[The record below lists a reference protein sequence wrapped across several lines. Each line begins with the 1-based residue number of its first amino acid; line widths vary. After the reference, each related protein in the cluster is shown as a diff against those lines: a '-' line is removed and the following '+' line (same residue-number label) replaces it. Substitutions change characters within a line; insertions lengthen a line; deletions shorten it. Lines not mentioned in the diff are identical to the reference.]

1 MKMSGHFVFVF
12 ILSLI
17 VVPVARAQTYSL
29 GMTNRVEMAAAGTD
43 SVVLAVSPET
53 GTWAASANASW
64 LHLGTANQSGTGSTN
79 VVFSFDANAGPTRT
93 GTLTIGG
100 QTLNVTQASATY
112 VAANPF
118 TRLATLSMISG
129 IYIGVAVDGA
139 GNVFVAD
146 SYSQTIKEWTAANNT
161 VSILVSSGLNN
172 PQGVAV
178 DGAGNVYI
186 ADTGN
191 NAIKK
196 WTAASSNVTALAAS
210 GLNNPQGVAVDGAGN
225 VYIADTGNNAIKEWT
240 ATSSNVTTLVASGL
254 SNPGGV
260 AVDGAGNVYI
270 ADTGNNA
277 IKKWTAASSNVI
289 TLVASGLSQPQAVA
303 VDGAG
308 DVYVANLG
316 NSTITE
322 WMAASGNMTTL
333 AAAGLYQTTGV
344 AVDGAGNVFIGDEDR
359 IEEVPRAFVDPTP
372 KVEPLAAGGDVLP
385 VVLPPTQNLTGPL
398 APLSDTLWLTI
409 TGITNGVASF
419 AFTATANNRT
429 AELTVLGQIIYITQ
443 GGPAYSL
450 GTTNLLEGPA
460 MGTDSVVLAVSP
472 PTGTWTASTNAT
484 WLHLSAAS
492 QSGTGSTNVIFSFD
506 ANPGSTRTSTL
517 TIGGQ
522 TLNITQAGASYVAAN
537 PLTTLVSGLNN
548 PYSVA
553 VDNVGNLYIADTFNK
568 VIKKWTA
575 ANTNVTT
582 LISVLNY
589 SLCVAV
595 DCMGNIYF
603 SKGEFGNNCAI
614 EEWTVANTNFITLVS
629 SGLYGPYGVAVDG
642 AGNVYFSDYGFNV
655 LNKWTAAN
663 SNVTTLVSS
672 GLSMPSGVAVDVAG
686 NVYIADF
693 ENHAVKKWT
702 SANSTV
708 TTLAASG
715 VGNPRGVAVDGAGNV
730 YIADADEEVYKWTA
744 ASGIVTTLVSGLY
757 SPYGVAVDGAG
768 NVYIADTYNNA
779 IKELCRA
786 FVDPTTKMEPLTAGS
801 DVLPVVLPATENL
814 GGPFTPSCDSSWLTI
829 TGITNGVVS
838 FAFTAN
844 NSVSNRTANITLLGQ
859 TVPVTQNAVPVT
871 PPILIGAQLTGG
883 VFSFAFS
890 NNQGASFTVWTTTN
904 VALPLADWTVAGT
917 PTNNGSGLY
926 QFATPTSAN
935 DVERFYRVSSP

>member
-1 MKMSGHFVFVF
+1 MKISKHSFFVFA
-12 ILSLI
+12 LSLI
-17 VVPVARAQTYSL
+17 VIPVAVAQTYSL
-29 GMTNRVEMAAAGTD
+29 GTTNLLEGPAMGTD
-43 SVVLAVSPET
+43 SVVLAISPTT
-53 GTWAASANASW
+53 GTWTASPNATW
-64 LHLGTANQSGTGSTN
+64 LHLSVASQSGTGSTN
-79 VVFSFDANAGPTRT
+79 LIFSFDANAGSTRSS
-93 GTLTIGG
+93 TLTISG
-100 QTLNVTQASATY
+100 QTLTITQAGTTY

-129 IYIGVAVDGA
+129 IPIGLAVDGA
-139 GNVFVAD
+139 GNVYCAD
-146 SYSQTIKEWTAANNT
+146 SYSHTIKEWTAANNT
-161 VSILVSSGLNN
+161 VNILVSSGLNN

-186 ADTGN
+186 ADTGD
-191 NAIKK
+191 NAIKE
-196 WTAASSNVTALAAS
+196 WTATSSNVTTLAAS

-260 AVDGAGNVYI
+260 AVDAAGNVYI

-289 TLVASGLSQPQAVA
+289 TLVASGLSQPQAAA

-308 DVYVANLG
+308 NVYVANLG
-316 NSTITE
+316 SSTITE

-492 QSGTGSTNVIFSFD
+492 QSGTGSTNVVFSFD
-506 ANPGSTRTSTL
+506 ANPGVTRTGTL

-548 PYSVA
+548 PYGVA
-553 VDNVGNLYIADTFNK
+553 VDNAGNVYIADTGNK
-568 VIKKWTA
+568 VIKEWTA

-582 LISVLNY
+582 LISVLNH
-589 SLCVAV
+589 SLGVAV

-629 SGLYGPYGVAVDG
+629 LGLYGPYGVAVDG

-686 NVYIADF
+686 NVYTADF

-768 NVYIADTYNNA
+768 NVYIADQEWPV
-779 IKELCRA
+779 K
-786 FVDPTTKMEPLTAGS
+786 
-801 DVLPVVLPATENL
+801 VLIIV
-814 GGPFTPSCDSSWLTI
+814 C
-829 TGITNGVVS
+829 
-838 FAFTAN
+838 
-844 NSVSNRTANITLLGQ
+844 
-859 TVPVTQNAVPVT
+859 
-871 PPILIGAQLTGG
+871 
-883 VFSFAFS
+883 
-890 NNQGASFTVWTTTN
+890 
-904 VALPLADWTVAGT
+904 
-917 PTNNGSGLY
+917 
-926 QFATPTSAN
+926 
-935 DVERFYRVSSP
+935 

>member
-1 MKMSGHFVFVF
+1 
-12 ILSLI
+12 
-17 VVPVARAQTYSL
+17 
-29 GMTNRVEMAAAGTD
+29 
-43 SVVLAVSPET
+43 
-53 GTWAASANASW
+53 
-64 LHLGTANQSGTGSTN
+64 
-79 VVFSFDANAGPTRT
+79 
-93 GTLTIGG
+93 
-100 QTLNVTQASATY
+100 
-112 VAANPF
+112 
-118 TRLATLSMISG
+118 
-129 IYIGVAVDGA
+129 
-139 GNVFVAD
+139 
-146 SYSQTIKEWTAANNT
+146 
-161 VSILVSSGLNN
+161 
-172 PQGVAV
+172 
-178 DGAGNVYI
+178 
-186 ADTGN
+186 
-191 NAIKK
+191 
-196 WTAASSNVTALAAS
+196 
-210 GLNNPQGVAVDGAGN
+210 
-225 VYIADTGNNAIKEWT
+225 
-240 ATSSNVTTLVASGL
+240 
-254 SNPGGV
+254 
-260 AVDGAGNVYI
+260 
-270 ADTGNNA
+270 
-277 IKKWTAASSNVI
+277 
-289 TLVASGLSQPQAVA
+289 
-303 VDGAG
+303 
-308 DVYVANLG
+308 
-316 NSTITE
+316 
-322 WMAASGNMTTL
+322 
-333 AAAGLYQTTGV
+333 
-344 AVDGAGNVFIGDEDR
+344 
-359 IEEVPRAFVDPTP
+359 
-372 KVEPLAAGGDVLP
+372 
-385 VVLPPTQNLTGPL
+385 
-398 APLSDTLWLTI
+398 
-409 TGITNGVASF
+409 
-419 AFTATANNRT
+419 
-429 AELTVLGQIIYITQ
+429 
-443 GGPAYSL
+443 
-450 GTTNLLEGPA
+450 
-460 MGTDSVVLAVSP
+460 
-472 PTGTWTASTNAT
+472 
-484 WLHLSAAS
+484 
-492 QSGTGSTNVIFSFD
+492 
-506 ANPGSTRTSTL
+506 
-517 TIGGQ
+517 
-522 TLNITQAGASYVAAN
+522 
-537 PLTTLVSGLNN
+537 LTTLVSGLNN

-589 SLCVAV
+589 SLGVAV

-871 PPILIGAQLTGG
+871 PPILTGAQLTGG